1 MIFRKVALERLSS
14 PEQLDQMVQVT
25 DPKGWLALT
34 GIGALLLAAIGWG
47 VFGSIPTTSQ
57 GDGILLR
64 QGGISD
70 LVSNATGQVQ
80 EVLVS
85 VGDVIEKGQ
94 PVARI
99 QQDALLRQIA
109 DDRSKQG
116 VLRSQYEEAVR
127 IANQQKQLRARDL
140 AQQRANLERSSESL
154 EKDISLLRERLDAQ
168 QALLNDGLITRETF
182 LTTQQSLNA
191 KRDQLAQARLDL
203 NGLDLKR
210 IEADQQLDQQ
220 LQARQTAIHDLELEI
235 GELNAKL
242 GENVNILSPY
252 SGRVLEVLA
261 EPRRR
266 GQPGHGHPQR
276 RGALREPPGGALRPR
291 FHGQESAAGHDRPAL
306 AEHRQAGGVR
316 LAARQGDL
324 GGGVPLDLPRHD
336 PPAGQRG
343 PGDPADGA
351 GAADPGQRRPDP
363 GPRDAHRLPLVLLP
377 RAEPQDQQR
386 HPGLRRHRGPAGPPH
401 PPDHPQGPGG
411 DRVVRLRRSPTV
423 LQMEA
428 VECGAAALAI
438 VLAHHGRWVPLE
450 ELRVACG
457 VSRDGSKASNVVKAA
472 RGYGLAAKGFKKEP
486 QALRSMHLPAIL
498 HWNFNHFVVLD
509 GFRKGRVFLNDP
521 AAGPREVSEEELDQA
536 FTGVVLTFEPGPE
549 FQRQGDPPRLIPA
562 LRRRL
567 AGSRAALAFVLL
579 AGLALAIPG
588 LVVPVFSKI
597 FVDSVLLENRRDWLP
612 PCSSPWGPPR
622 C

>member
-34 GIGALLLAAIGWG
+34 GIGAILLAAIGWG
-47 VFGSIPTTSQ
+47 IFGSIPTVSQ

-85 VGDVIEKGQ
+85 IGDVIEKGQ

-140 AQQRANLERSSESL
+140 AQQRANLQRSIESL
-154 EKDISLLRERLDAQ
+154 EKDISLLRERLEAQ
-168 QALLNDGLITRETF
+168 QALLNDGLITKETF

-261 EPRRR
+261 NR
-266 GQPGHGHPQR
+266 GDVVNPGTAILSVEVLSENLQAVLFVPASTGKKVQPGMTVRLSPSTVKREEYGSLLGKVTWVAEFPSTSRGMIRLLGNEALVTRLMEQGPPIQVNVALTRDPATPTGYRWSSSRGPNLKISSGTLASGDIVVQR
-276 RGALREPPGGALRPR
+276 
-291 FHGQESAAGHDRPAL
+291 DRPVHL
-306 AEHRQAGGVR
+306 IIPKVR
-316 LAARQGDL
+316 EAT
-324 GGGVPLDLPRHD
+324 
-336 PPAGQRG
+336 
-343 PGDPADGA
+343 
-351 GAADPGQRRPDP
+351 
-363 GPRDAHRLPLVLLP
+363 
-377 RAEPQDQQR
+377 
-386 HPGLRRHRGPAGPPH
+386 GL
-401 PPDHPQGPGG
+401 
-411 DRVVRLRRSPTV
+411 
-423 LQMEA
+423 
-428 VECGAAALAI
+428 
-438 VLAHHGRWVPLE
+438 
-450 ELRVACG
+450 
-457 VSRDGSKASNVVKAA
+457 
-472 RGYGLAAKGFKKEP
+472 
-486 QALRSMHLPAIL
+486 
-498 HWNFNHFVVLD
+498 
-509 GFRKGRVFLNDP
+509 
-521 AAGPREVSEEELDQA
+521 
-536 FTGVVLTFEPGPE
+536 
-549 FQRQGDPPRLIPA
+549 
-562 LRRRL
+562 
-567 AGSRAALAFVLL
+567 
-579 AGLALAIPG
+579 
-588 LVVPVFSKI
+588 
-597 FVDSVLLENRRDWLP
+597 
-612 PCSSPWGPPR
+612 
-622 C
+622 

>member
-1 MIFRKVALERLSS
+1 VIFRKVALERLSS

-70 LVSNATGQVQ
+70 LVSNAAGQVQ

-109 DDRSKQG
+109 DDRSKQA
-116 VLRSQYEEAVR
+116 VLRDQYAEALR
-127 IANQQKQLRARDL
+127 IFSQQKQLRARDL
-140 AQQRANLERSSESL
+140 AQQRANLQRSIETL
-154 EKDISLLRERLDAQ
+154 EKDVSLLRERLDAQ

-261 EPRRR
+261 NR
-266 GQPGHGHPQR
+266 GDVVNPGTPILSVEVLSENLQAVLFVPASTGKKVQPGMTVRLSPSTVKREEYGSLLGKVTWVAEFPSTA
-276 RGALREPPGGALRPR
+276 RGMIRLLGNEALVTKLMTQGPPIQVNVALTRDPATPTGYR
-291 FHGQESAAGHDRPAL
+291 WSSSRGPNLKISSGTLASGDIVVQEDRP
-306 AEHRQAGGVR
+306 
-316 LAARQGDL
+316 
-324 GGGVPLDLPRHD
+324 
-336 PPAGQRG
+336 
-343 PGDPADGA
+343 
-351 GAADPGQRRPDP
+351 
-363 GPRDAHRLPLVLLP
+363 
-377 RAEPQDQQR
+377 
-386 HPGLRRHRGPAGPPH
+386 
-401 PPDHPQGPGG
+401 
-411 DRVVRLRRSPTV
+411 
-423 LQMEA
+423 
-428 VECGAAALAI
+428 I
-438 VLAHHGRWVPLE
+438 
-450 ELRVACG
+450 
-457 VSRDGSKASNVVKAA
+457 
-472 RGYGLAAKGFKKEP
+472 
-486 QALRSMHLPAIL
+486 
-498 HWNFNHFVVLD
+498 
-509 GFRKGRVFLNDP
+509 
-521 AAGPREVSEEELDQA
+521 
-536 FTGVVLTFEPGPE
+536 
-549 FQRQGDPPRLIPA
+549 RLIIPKVREA
-562 LRRRL
+562 T
-567 AGSRAALAFVLL
+567 
-579 AGLALAIPG
+579 GL
-588 LVVPVFSKI
+588 
-597 FVDSVLLENRRDWLP
+597 
-612 PCSSPWGPPR
+612 
-622 C
+622 